1 MAPWFSIQRNQ
12 VGNERI
18 TTSAKNQPEVL
29 VKFGLNEKK
38 TSALK

>member
-38 TSALK
+38 TNALK